1 MSIEALNWA
10 RKIYVGDA
18 MAKALLRGIADYAD
32 EHGHCF
38 PSHGRL
44 STDCEMSIATVKRR
58 LAQLEELDLLVTFRC
73 WVDEHGVRNR
83 ERRGRETSREIRLHL
98 AKRIAPPAPPDDD
111 PNPPDD
117 VGGGSVSTPS
127 NPNEGGLSAPH
138 GVPAEPPGGALVTP
152 PNSEPSSNL
161 KDSPLPP
168 SGGIVEAD
176 LDDGWKEFETDWP
189 EGIIRHSIAKREW
202 AKIPPDKRPLA
213 RQAARGYVAQ
223 NRAKA
228 KPANWIGA
236 EKFLREQEAWPKFAT
251 FAPEAATAASS
262 ASFPS
267 TSTEAAAIR
276 NLYAI
281 GRAAAPFEHKGR
293 LIYPKP
299 VTLQLLAF
307 ASAGSASSW
316 EFVELGKAIASW
328 STFLDAHIFGV
339 RSPFVVTRGDR
350 RGIFVPW
357 LFPPSVEGKVYP
369 IHGDTGLAPD
379 DLMSDADYENF
390 DR

>member
-111 PNPPDD
+111 PNPQDD
-117 VGGGSVSTPS
+117 VGGGSASTPS
-127 NPNEGGLSAPH
+127 NPNEGGLPAPH
-138 GVPAEPPGGALVTP
+138 GVPAAPPGGALVTS

-168 SGGIVEAD
+168 SGGSVEAD
-176 LDDGWKEFETDWP
+176 LDDGWKEFEADWQEP
-189 EGIIRHSIAKREW
+189 ILRQSIAQREW
-202 AKIPPDKRPLA
+202 AKLSPEQRITA
-213 RQAARGYVAQ
+213 RQAARGYIAYRKAQ
-223 NRAKA
+223 R
-228 KPANWIGA
+228 KPPNVIGA
-236 EKFLREQEAWPKFAT
+236 QAFLRECDAWPKFAT
-251 FAPEAATAASS
+251 YAPELARATSGKSYSS
-262 ASFPS
+262 DSP
-267 TSTEAAAIR
+267 EADAIR
-276 NLYAI
+276 ALYAT

-293 LIYPKP
+293 LVYPQP
-299 VTLQLLAF
+299 VTPQLLAF
-307 ASAGSASSW
+307 AQAGSASSW
-316 EFVELGKAIASW
+316 EFIELGKAIAAW

-379 DLMSDADYENF
+379 DLMTDADYENF